1 MMRLCTIDNIFFS
14 IIDNNCFS
22 LFFFSSCT
30 LYFFKKSFRSIRS
43 RCTQLVDLT
52 HANETKKNTSI
63 DSIFFSPK
71 NGGDFFG
78 GLFYSNRMTATD
90 RLVTLSTTVKKPMK
104 LFLMSGLERDRAL
117 LPTPI
122 GSTQHSKFL
131 TGWDI
136 VYLPLDSADNS
147 ATSGRNQNSTRWFC
161 APLLLVPTTTW
172 SWKCWFF

>member
-1 MMRLCTIDNIFFS
+1 
-14 IIDNNCFS
+14 
-22 LFFFSSCT
+22 
-30 LYFFKKSFRSIRS
+30 
-43 RCTQLVDLT
+43 LT

-78 GLFYSNRMTATD
+78 GLFYSNRVTATD

-122 GSTQHSKFL
+122 GSTQHSKISNRL
-131 TGWDI
+131 TSSTC
-136 VYLPLDSADNS
+136 PLTLLITAPPVAEIRTRQGDSAL
-147 ATSGRNQNSTRWFC
+147 R
-161 APLLLVPTTTW
+161 
-172 SWKCWFF
+172 FF